1 MAKKIKVKSAAMQAL
16 LDMQNDGTT
25 VKITVG
31 EDTKK
36 SNWVNTAPDDNYL
49 AYLVGDIDNTTN
61 GLDEVSD
68 YDDIEV
74 GDMFLDQ
81 L

>member
-1 MAKKIKVKSAAMQAL
+1 MTKGKKNSAAMQAL

-31 EDTKK
+31 EDDRKT
-36 SNWVNTAPDDNYL
+36 NWVNTGPDDNYL
-49 AYLVGDIDNTTN
+49 AYLVGDIENTSD
-61 GLDEVSD
+61 GLDEISD

-74 GDMFLDQ
+74 GDMFLD
-81 L
+81 

>member
-1 MAKKIKVKSAAMQAL
+1 MAKNKKNNAIMQAL

-49 AYLVGDIDNTTN
+49 AYLVGDINNSTD
-61 GLDEVSD
+61 GLGDVSD
-68 YDDIEV
+68 YDDIDVE
-74 GDMFLDQ
+74 DMFLD
-81 L
+81 

>member
-1 MAKKIKVKSAAMQAL
+1 MAKVKKNNAAMQAL

-25 VKITVG
+25 VDITVG
-31 EDTKK
+31 EKAKK
-36 SNWVNTAPDDNYL
+36 SNWVNTGPDDNYL
-49 AYLVGDIDNTTN
+49 AYLTGDVNNTSD

-74 GDMFLDQ
+74 SDMFLD
-81 L
+81 

>member
-16 LDMQNDGTT
+16 LDMQNDGAT
-25 VKITVG
+25 VEITVG
-31 EDTKK
+31 ENTKK
-36 SNWVNTAPDDNYL
+36 TNWVNTGPDDNYL
-49 AYLVGDIDNTTN
+49 AYLVGDIENTTD

-74 GDMFLDQ
+74 GDMFLD
-81 L
+81 

>member
-16 LDMQNDGTT
+16 LDMQNDGAT

-31 EDTKK
+31 EKESNT
-36 SNWVNTAPDDNYL
+36 NWVATGPDDNYL
-49 AYLVGDIDNTTN
+49 AYLSGDIENTSD

-74 GDMFLDQ
+74 EDMFLD
-81 L
+81 

>member
-1 MAKKIKVKSAAMQAL
+1 MTKGKKNSAAMQAL

-31 EDTKK
+31 EDDRKT
-36 SNWVNTAPDDNYL
+36 NWVSTGPDDNYL
-49 AYLVGDIDNTTN
+49 AYLVGDIENTSD
-61 GLDEVSD
+61 GLDEISD

-74 GDMFLDQ
+74 GDMFLD
-81 L
+81 

>member
-1 MAKKIKVKSAAMQAL
+1 MVKVKKNNAAMQAL

-25 VKITVG
+25 VDITVG
-31 EDTKK
+31 EKAKK
-36 SNWVNTAPDDNYL
+36 SNWVNTGPDDNYL
-49 AYLVGDIDNTTN
+49 AYLTGDVNNTSD

-74 GDMFLDQ
+74 SDMFLD
-81 L
+81 